1 MVNGTDLGLPTD
13 ETMSCLNPANADSFA
28 TIDEAHCNPMTP
40 IKLKIKLN
48 NPNAFEIVI
57 KRSTHITFNGD
68 SILPIGTFSNHA
80 LILPKRTRE
89 VIYEGFFDSCN
100 DTANTISVN
109 LRV

>member
-57 KRSTHITFNGD
+57 KRVQPTLLLMVIPFCPSVLSPITH
-68 SILPIGTFSNHA
+68 S
-80 LILPKRTRE
+80 
-89 VIYEGFFDSCN
+89 SCQ
-100 DTANTISVN
+100 SVH
-109 LRV
+109 VK